1 MQSRKIITLGCS
13 LTHHAGWATTLQKR
27 LDIPLINLS
36 MSSGSNQLQQWRY
49 QELVLRNEITSND
62 LIVWQITGAER
73 QFLRT
78 KSNAVNAKT
87 LNDTVRVSK
96 NIFDKG
102 DRLDYLSHT
111 APAEPP
117 QNTDP
122 EQLLENLL
130 FYIISAKMR
139 SPNTFVLY
147 GWKDC
152 IEKRYR
158 PTFEKQLDQNNIK
171 LVEHPI
177 VEWCRKNKLE
187 FKPDGNH
194 PENSAYQQYVD
205 KCLLPT
211 LRNHIV

>member
-1 MQSRKIITLGCS
+1 MIDRLITLGCS
-13 LTHHAGWATTLQKR
+13 LTHHAGWANTLQKR
-27 LDIPLINLS
+27 LDVPLINLS

-73 QFLRT
+73 RFLRM
-78 KSNAVNAKT
+78 KSSLANVKT
-87 LNDTVRVSK
+87 LNDNVQLSK

-111 APAEPP
+111 APEPDP
-117 QNTDP
+117 NHRDP

-152 IEKRYR
+152 MQKKYR
-158 PTFEKQLDQNNIK
+158 QIFEKKLYQNNIK
-171 LVEHPI
+171 LVEQPI
-177 VEWCRKNKLE
+177 LEWCRKNKLE

-194 PENSAYQQYVD
+194 PENIAYQHYVD
-205 KCLLPT
+205 NCLLPT